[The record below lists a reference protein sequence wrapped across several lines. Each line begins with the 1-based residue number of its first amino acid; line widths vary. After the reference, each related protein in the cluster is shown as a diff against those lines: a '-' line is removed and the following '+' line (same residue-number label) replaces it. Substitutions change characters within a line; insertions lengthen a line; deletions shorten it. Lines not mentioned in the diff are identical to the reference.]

1 MTFEQEHSSHRPSV
15 PPTAVDATEPHHRL
29 NPWAALILA
38 AGAVVL
44 AAPVL
49 VGHRDLD
56 QPQPTPLGVPQPA
69 SKPLALQSSRAPE
82 VNAPIFEQFFQL
94 DEVLI
99 TGADNKVDL
108 PEDKAAERLFDRS
121 SALSVIRTIGA
132 CLAECGPG
140 AVGSMNVVVTFASSG
155 AATNA
160 VLEDGPLQGTPE
172 GSCVT
177 RHLRDARVP
186 AFGGEQETV
195 RTALVIGQ

>member
-1 MTFEQEHSSHRPSV
+1 MTFEQEHPSHRHRPSA
-15 PPTAVDATEPHHRL
+15 PPTAVDTTERHHGL
-29 NPWAALILA
+29 SPWAALIFA
-38 AGAVVL
+38 TGAVVL
-44 AAPVL
+44 AAIL
-49 VGHRDLD
+49 SGHRDLD
-56 QPQPTPLGVPQPA
+56 QPRATPFGVPPPA
-69 SKPLALQSSRAPE
+69 SKPLAVPSRAPE
-82 VNAPIFEQFFQL
+82 VNTPIFEQFFQL
-94 DEVLI
+94 DEELI
-99 TGADNKVDL
+99 TGTDNKVDL
-108 PEDKAAERLFDRS
+108 PEDKPPEHLFDRS

-140 AVGSMNVVVTFASSG
+140 ALGSMNVVVTFASSG
-155 AATNA
+155 EATNA